1 MSAPD
6 SDSEGKNEVYGAEL
20 ILRGMLYLASECEC
34 VRESFCATHC
44 DLSSKQIHAFPFTET
59 VQLLRRLGRQS
70 ACIHTWERLYAQQFL
85 HTAELPPAL
94 RGHLLTRELVDAYG
108 LAYGLWS
115 APCASTEGDD
125 TCEAAAAAAAGG
137 AGGGGSA
144 DSADACWS
152 VHMTT
157 DWLITDTYL
166 RRRGSSCVEN
176 SSPDSNT
183 SNEVLSEGSDGR
195 DSGSGSHFL

>member
-1 MSAPD
+1 M
-6 SDSEGKNEVYGAEL
+6 
-20 ILRGMLYLASECEC
+20 
-34 VRESFCATHC
+34 
-44 DLSSKQIHAFPFTET
+44 
-59 VQLLRRLGRQS
+59 
-70 ACIHTWERLYAQQFL
+70 
-85 HTAELPPAL
+85 
-94 RGHLLTRELVDAYG
+94 DAYG

-125 TCEAAAAAAAGG
+125 TCEAAAAAAAAG

-166 RRRGSSCVEN
+166 RRRGSSCAEN
-176 SSPDSNT
+176 SSHDSNT
-183 SNEVLSEGSDGR
+183 SNGSLSLSEGSIGEETCE
-195 DSGSGSHFL
+195 SGHHTAR